1 MRRKL
6 RHLLVFLIIILEELN
21 TPAADR
27 SWLVSDKPEN
37 SSSNESSPI
46 SPSRLVLIGSMFGV
60 VPGTILIVAI
70 LLTAWYKRRTKEG
83 PNHTV
88 VGTNTNSVMDGG
100 HSQTGQGQSQAN
112 NQSLKVGNISHDEVQ
127 TDEVES
133 NTMYVEGPTSTNG
146 HNQTGQG
153 QYQAITESNPNTTA
167 AVVTSDHIP
176 TEQGQSQAIT
186 ESNTNATATTV
197 VVTSDHIR
205 IGQGQYQAI
214 TKSNTNT
221 TTAVVT
227 SGHNLPGQGQSQTI
241 IESNANTTITVTS
254 DHIPTG
260 QGQYPNITKL
270 LDAGTKLYGTES
282 TTSQLNLPYETQ
294 EDQTGQDQYLSE
306 TITND
311 LDIVNMH
318 YATAP
323 TATASE
329 LNSLYENMD
338 TP

>member
-6 RHLLVFLIIILEELN
+6 RHLLVFLIIILEKLN
-21 TPAADR
+21 TPAAGQ

-37 SSSNESSPI
+37 SSSNESSPL
-46 SPSRLVLIGSMFGV
+46 SPSRPVIGSMFGV
-60 VPGTILIVAI
+60 VPGTILIITI

-83 PNHTV
+83 LNHTV

-112 NQSLKVGNISHDEVQ
+112 NQSLKVGNLSRDEVQ

-133 NTMYVEGPTSTNG
+133 NTMYVEGPTSKKG

-186 ESNTNATATTV
+186 ESNTNATTV

-205 IGQGQYQAI
+205 IGQGQYQTI
-214 TKSNTNT
+214 TKSSTNI
-221 TTAVVT
+221 TTAVET
-227 SGHNLPGQGQSQTI
+227 NGHNQPGQGQSQTI
-241 IESNANTTITVTS
+241 IKSNANTTTTVVTS
-254 DHIPTG
+254 GHIPTG
-260 QGQYPNITKL
+260 QGQYPNITKF
-270 LDAGTKLYGTES
+270 LDAETKLYGTES
-282 TTSQLNLPYETQ
+282 TASQLTSPYENQ
-294 EDQTGQDQYLSE
+294 QDRTGQDEYLNE

-311 LDIVNMH
+311 LDAVNMH
-318 YATAP
+318 YATVP

-329 LNSLYENMD
+329 LNSLYKNMD